1 VFETRVQR
9 RFAVDAPDQVYAGDI
24 TDMWT
29 AQGWLYPAV
38 VLDLYSR
45 KVVGRSM
52 GRRLNRAV
60 VCDALTLAPWRR
72 RPPKG
77 QRIHHSDRG
86 VQDASR
92 AVRTLL
98 GAHGIAGS
106 MSRKGDCRDNAVAER
121 FFGALTSERIHRRR
135 DPTREEARTDL
146 VDSIT
151 MFYNSRRLH
160 AYPGYQSPDAFEKNG
175 QLANA
180 ASRGVRFR
188 LTTSVID
195 EQASGMFLGALS

>member
-1 VFETRVQR
+1 LGERVGRHRARSLIREAGVWVRDRRRYRVTTHSKHARPVFETRVQR

-24 TDMWT
+24 IDVWT

-38 VLDLYSR
+38 VLDLYAR

-98 GAHGIAGS
+98 GAHGI
-106 MSRKGDCRDNAVAER
+106 
-121 FFGALTSERIHRRR
+121 
-135 DPTREEARTDL
+135 
-146 VDSIT
+146 
-151 MFYNSRRLH
+151 
-160 AYPGYQSPDAFEKNG
+160 EKNG

-188 LTTSVID
+188 LTTSHRR
-195 EQASGMFLGALS
+195 LG